1 MEQSQDLMQQNHQWM
16 KSNTPKNTSIK
27 PHSEHNSN
35 KYKAHNTVYIYKIL
49 LRFRHNTKL
58 NEHRQTTH
66 FTEQTQYS
74 VIRTSHEINDC
85 KTIQAWGLSV
95 KHNSQTIN
103 PNGWEVH
110 THVLGC
116 DKVQTQ
122 QIHQEMGVVH
132 RYTKQRTCAYKIK
145 QGCTDVLISTGF
157 QQETPN
163 RVCES
168 CWELFGWGEQ
178 IWTFPIGQ
186 GQVFPCSRCYIR
198 VSSCSRKAPFVQASC
213 TFEMEEL
220 AEGSAQREIMTESP
234 LTSVVQ
240 IAIKLYSVRKWH
252 TNFFYQPP
260 LQHAIHITAKKQ
272 PCV

>member
-1 MEQSQDLMQQNHQWM
+1 MGRLHPCLGLEQS
-16 KSNTPKNTSIK
+16 
-27 PHSEHNSN
+27 
-35 KYKAHNTVYIYKIL
+35 A
-49 LRFRHNTKL
+49 
-58 NEHRQTTH
+58 
-66 FTEQTQYS
+66 
-74 VIRTSHEINDC
+74 
-85 KTIQAWGLSV
+85 
-95 KHNSQTIN
+95 N
-103 PNGWEVH
+103 PI
-110 THVLGC
+110 
-116 DKVQTQ
+116 
-122 QIHQEMGVVH
+122 IHQETGVVPG
-132 RYTKQRTCAYKIK
+132 YSKQRTCASKIK

-157 QQETPN
+157 QTPN

-168 CWELFGWGEQ
+168 CWELFGCGEQ

-198 VSSCSRKAPFVQASC
+198 VSSCSRKTPFVQASC
-213 TFEMEEL
+213 TFAMEEL

-272 PCV
+272 PCVYRNQRAPKT